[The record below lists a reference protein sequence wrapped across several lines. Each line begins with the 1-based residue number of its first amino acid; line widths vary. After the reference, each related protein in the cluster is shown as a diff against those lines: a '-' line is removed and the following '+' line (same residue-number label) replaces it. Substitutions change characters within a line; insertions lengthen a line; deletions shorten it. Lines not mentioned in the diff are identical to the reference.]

1 MRGWYTCTGYV
12 LTVETI
18 GAEWKRHLT
27 TRQLMAAMEIK
38 TSIITVL
45 PYFMNS
51 ARCIYGLL
59 QCYIWPV
66 VLYGCEAW
74 TLVEDLRKKIE
85 AFEMWTY
92 RRMLR
97 ISWTAKVS
105 NAEVLARMQK
115 KTELVKTIKQRKISY
130 LGHILRHNRY
140 RLLQTIMM
148 GKIAGKR
155 GGVKKAP
162 RENAKSKY

>member
-1 MRGWYTCTGYV
+1 MKKV
-12 LTVETI
+12 LC
-18 GAEWKRHLT
+18 G
-27 TRQLMAAMEIK
+27 RQLSLKLRI
-38 TSIITVL
+38 
-45 PYFMNS
+45 
-51 ARCIYGLL
+51 RLL

-105 NAEVLARMQK
+105 NAGKYNGKYPGKNAEVLARMQK

-148 GKIAGKR
+148 DSCEK
-155 GGVKKAP
+155 
-162 RENAKSKY
+162 